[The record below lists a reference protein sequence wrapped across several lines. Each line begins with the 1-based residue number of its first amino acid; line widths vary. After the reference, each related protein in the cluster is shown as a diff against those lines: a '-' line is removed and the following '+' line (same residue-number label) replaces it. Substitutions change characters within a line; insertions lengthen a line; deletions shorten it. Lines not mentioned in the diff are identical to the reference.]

1 MMRKIEELF
10 ANNEAWSASV
20 KEKILNSLKN
30 YQKLKDLDFYG

>member
-20 KEKILNSLKN
+20 KEKDPEFLKN
-30 YQKLKDLDFYG
+30 YPKLRNRGSYG